1 MNYWTG
7 FKQVDESAE
16 PADDDLHLSQT
27 TVSNAALCPAR
38 VGYRGDEGYSYV
50 PSEAMSFGT
59 MVHGMAEEDLGLLG
73 TPMRW
78 AAGSWTFYAVE
89 EMWRDGLLNERDGSF
104 DLYELADRERI
115 NKSIMEALH
124 ANKRW
129 HEVVAPTLDLAGRDD
144 WQIEKRVTKQLGTLP
159 DGRRVWFGG
168 TADLVVPGLA
178 LDWKTAG
185 RGWDQS
191 KADTTYQATY
201 YTWLYGVDRHKYW
214 VWNRREKDWSAF
226 ETSRSPKD
234 VESALK
240 VAWMLARQMAD
251 GTFTATPWQD
261 TFGKVKRGWW
271 CSAKYCGA
279 WDICQF
285 KNLPD
290 DVYEGQKIDPKVGWE

>member
-1 MNYWTG
+1 MNYWQG
-7 FKQVDESAE
+7 FKQVEAGAE
-16 PADDDLHLSQT
+16 PADGDLHLSQT
-27 TVSNAALCPAR
+27 TVGNAALCPAR
-38 VGYRGDEGYSYV
+38 VGYRGDEGYDYT

-59 MVHGMAEEDLGLLG
+59 MVHGMAEVDLALLG
-73 TPMRW
+73 TPLAGNWRRDSVEGMW
-78 AAGSWTFYAVE
+78 A
-89 EMWRDGLLNERDGSF
+89 DGLLAERDGSF
-104 DLYELADRERI
+104 DLHALASRDRI
-115 NKSIMEALH
+115 DKSVDEALL
-124 ANKRW
+124 ANKKW
-129 HEVVAPTLDLAGRDD
+129 HRTVVPTLDLDEQDD
-144 WQIEKRVTKQLGTLP
+144 WEIEVRKTKQLGTLP

-168 TADLVVPGLA
+168 TADLVVPGLV

-214 VWNRREKDWSAF
+214 VWNRRKSDWSAF

-240 VAWMLARQMAD
+240 VAWMLARQIDD

-261 TFGKVKRGWW
+261 TYGKVKRGWW
-271 CSAKYCGA
+271 CSAKFCGA

-290 DVYEGQKIDPKVGWE
+290 DVYEGQKIDPKMGWE